1 MSIIFGDY
9 TPPKRETKKG
19 DFSLGIFF
27 DGTNNNKNNT
37 DAKADYDKK
46 RKGTQLTPEEQ
57 RAADAYAK
65 YGKKDVT
72 TSYHNDWS
80 NVARL
85 WSCYPAKS
93 GIYIDGIGT
102 ETEKDDSVMG
112 GGFGT
117 DYTGIPKRVAS
128 GCRSIAEKIRGKK
141 NKSEKIKIP
150 RLTID
155 VFGFSR
161 GAAAARSFVYEA
173 GRPQYWDEYNEM
185 RRKGGYLGQVF
196 KENNIE
202 VDLIDVRF
210 LGLFDTVSSYSER
223 FSANPDFSNDVWE
236 LHLNDIGKAKNV
248 LHFTAMDEHRENFSL
263 TNIHIGLQKMLPGVH
278 SDIGG
283 SYNDGI
289 EVVGEIET
297 KVLRHSFD
305 SLKKKLTD
313 QFWYTE
319 NQLEE
324 VEERYGY
331 FSLKGTRDLKKTY
344 SYIPLHFMGEIAES
358 KDVPFDTKTLENK
371 KYKISDDPLLVRV
384 KVRLRKYVYKDAQS
398 YTFKWYDDIHKKYK
412 GVKEGDEK
420 YADYEEELQEQKDL
434 RNLRQ
439 NYLHWSANKEGIGMD
454 PTSDRIRKTY

>member
-9 TPPKRETKKG
+9 TPPKRETKKK
-19 DFSLGIFF
+19 DLTLGIFF

-46 RKGTQLTPEEQ
+46 QKGTKLTPEEQ
-57 RAADAYAK
+57 RAADAYVK

-85 WSCYPAKS
+85 WGCYPAKS
-93 GIYIDGIGT
+93 SIYIDGIGT

-117 DYTGIPKRVAS
+117 DYTGIPKRVGD
-128 GCRSIAEKIRGKK
+128 GCRSITKIIRGKK
-141 NKSEKIKIP
+141 DKSEKIKIP

-161 GAAAARSFVYEA
+161 GAAAARSFVYEV

-185 RRKGGYLGQVF
+185 RRKGGYLGQTF

-202 VDLIDVRF
+202 VDLINIRF

-236 LHLNDIGKAKNV
+236 LHLNDIDKAKNV

-263 TNIHIGLQKMLPGVH
+263 TNTHVGLQKMLPGVH

-305 SLKKKLTD
+305 SLKKKLID

-324 VEERYGY
+324 VEENYGY

-344 SYIPLHFMGEIAES
+344 SYIPLHFMAEIAES
-358 KDVPFDTKTLENK
+358 KDVPFDRITLEDK

-384 KVRLRKYVYKDAQS
+384 KARLRKYVFGDAKS
-398 YTFKWYDDIHKKYK
+398 YNFKWYGDIHKKYK
-412 GVKEGDEK
+412 GVEEGDKRYSHYEK
-420 YADYEEELQEQKDL
+420 ELQEQKDL
-434 RNLRQ
+434 RNLRH
-439 NYLHWSANKEGIGMD
+439 NYLHWSANREGIGMD

>member
-1 MSIIFGDY
+1 MSIIFGTY
-9 TPPKRETKKG
+9 TPPEKEDEKT
-19 DFSLGIFF
+19 DLTLGIFF

-46 RKGTQLTPEEQ
+46 QKGTKLTIEEQ
-57 RAADAYAK
+57 RAADAYVK
-65 YGKKDVT
+65 YGKKKEKD
-72 TSYHNDWS
+72 TSYYNDWS

-85 WSCYPAKS
+85 WSCYPQKDS
-93 GIYIDGIGT
+93 VYVDGIGT
-102 ETEKDDSVMG
+102 ESEKGDSTMG

-117 DYTGIPKRVAS
+117 DYTGIPQRVGDGCHLLVKRVKKS
-128 GCRSIAEKIRGKK
+128 GKK
-141 NKSEKIKIP
+141 KIA

-161 GAAAARSFVYEA
+161 GAAAARSFVYEV

-196 KENNIE
+196 KENDIE
-202 VDLIDVRF
+202 VDLINVRF

-236 LHLNDIGKAKNV
+236 LHLNDIDKAKNV
-248 LHFTAMDEHRENFSL
+248 LHFTAMDEHRKNFSL
-263 TNIHIGLQKMLPGVH
+263 TETHVGLQKMLPGVH

-297 KVLRHSFD
+297 KILRHSFD

-319 NQLEE
+319 NQFEE
-324 VEERYGY
+324 VEENYGY

-344 SYIPLHFMGEIAES
+344 SYIPLHFMAEIAKS
-358 KDVPFDTKTLENK
+358 KDVPFDRTMLEDE

-384 KVRLRKYVYKDAQS
+384 KARLRQYVFGDAKS
-398 YTFKWYDDIHKKYK
+398 YNFKWYGDIHKKYK
-412 GVKEGDEK
+412 GVEEGDKRYSHYEK
-420 YADYEEELQEQKDL
+420 ELQEQKDL
-434 RNLRQ
+434 RNLR
-439 NYLHWSANKEGIGMD
+439 NKYLHWSANKEGIGMD

>member
-1 MSIIFGDY
+1 MSIVFGTY
-9 TPPKRETKKG
+9 TPPEKEDEKK
-19 DFSLGIFF
+19 DLALGIFF

-37 DAKADYDKK
+37 DAKADYEKK
-46 RKGTQLTPEEQ
+46 QKGTKLTPEEQ
-57 RAADAYAK
+57 RAVDAYVK

-85 WSCYPAKS
+85 WSCYPAES
-93 GIYIDGIGT
+93 SIYIDGIGT
-102 ETEKDDSVMG
+102 ETEKEDSIMG

-117 DYTGIPKRVAS
+117 DYTGIPKRVAD
-128 GCRSIAEKIRGKK
+128 GCRSIAELL
-141 NKSEKIKIP
+141 NKKIKDKKTKVPI
-150 RLTID
+150 LYID

-161 GAAAARSFVYEA
+161 GAAVARSFVYEV

-185 RRKGGYLGQVF
+185 RRKSGYLGQVL
-196 KENNIE
+196 KENNIK
-202 VDLIDVRF
+202 VDLIKVRF
-210 LGLFDTVSSYSER
+210 LGLFDTVSSYSEK
-223 FSANPDFSNDVWE
+223 FKVKPDFSNDVGE
-236 LHLNDIGKAKNV
+236 LHLNDISKAKNV

-263 TNIHIGLQKMLPGVH
+263 TNTNVGLQKMLPGVH

-297 KVLRHSFD
+297 KVLRHRFD
-305 SLKKKLTD
+305 SLKKKLID
-313 QFWYTE
+313 EFWYTE

-344 SYIPLHFMGEIAES
+344 SYIPLHFMGEIAKS
-358 KDVPFDTKTLENK
+358 KDVPFDTKMLEDK
-371 KYKISDDPLLVRV
+371 KYKISNDQLLVRV
-384 KVRLRKYVYKDAQS
+384 KARLRKYVFGDAKPLD
-398 YTFKWYDDIHKKYK
+398 FKWFGDIQKKYN
-412 GVKEGDEK
+412 GVKEGEERYSEYEK
-420 YADYEEELQEQKDL
+420 EMQEQKDL
-434 RNLRQ
+434 RNLRN

-454 PTSDRIRKTY
+454 PTKDRKRKVF